1 MIPTKGDKIV
11 TETKQRWQLIS
22 SHTARRSGATNLY
35 NTKRLS
41 TGDIMSITGHSSEKS
56 LMRYIRNT
64 KEDIANNIAGDIYFK
79 KWKNL

>member
-41 TGDIMSITGHSSEKS
+41 TGDIMSITGHFSEKS
-56 LMRYIRNT
+56 FMRYIRNT

-79 KWKNL
+79 K